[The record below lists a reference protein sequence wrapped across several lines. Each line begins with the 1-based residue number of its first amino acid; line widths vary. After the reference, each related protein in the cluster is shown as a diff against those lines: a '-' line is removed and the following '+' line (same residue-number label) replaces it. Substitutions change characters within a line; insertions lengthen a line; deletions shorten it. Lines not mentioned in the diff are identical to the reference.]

1 MLSYPDFGP
10 VGAIMSEVA
19 HFIASEAIELGKF
32 LVCLNIL

>member
-1 MLSYPDFGP
+1 MLRYPDLGP

-19 HFIASEAIELGKF
+19 HIASEAIKLGKF